1 MTAATPGG
9 SKSTPGP
16 GPRAGGGPAAPGADA
31 PAAYET
37 HEATYAQDL
46 LDLVETLLPGTVHQ
60 PGFLVRAAYRVPG
73 PVDER
78 ILRQALDDVVA
89 RHGALRTQLVHEDG
103 ALRQR
108 VLPPMPA
115 RLTVDLLAPG
125 ESVDDWIAEVT
136 TRPHPSDEPPLLWAY
151 LGRRDGAQGAGEEA
165 VLVLVAHHIAAD
177 AWSQDVLERD
187 LAAAYT
193 ARLHGRGALPADVM
207 QYADIAVEDRSDKW
221 QARIGEAL
229 PYWRDRL
236 TGAEGLGLPAEH
248 PDAAPGPTA
257 VHPFRIDDGLR
268 DAVRNTARRGR
279 TTPFT
284 LLLTAF
290 VGALLPP
297 GDAMVPVITAGRIP
311 SEWHTVG
318 FLLNVLQIR
327 VDNPGPGGLAEL
339 RPRVDSRC
347 REAYANDIPLIPV
360 LRQNPQLLGRMT
372 ARDRV
377 APAFQMIVRPPTR
390 ASREPSALALDRMP
404 LDTQPPLPIPL
415 PFLWTMRWDD
425 EPGGYV
431 TYDAHLFGAA
441 WMERAV
447 ATYLDALTELA
458 R

>member
-9 SKSTPGP
+9 TESAHGP
-16 GPRAGGGPAAPGADA
+16 EPRAGGGPAAEE
-31 PAAYET
+31 PAAYGTAEGARGES

-46 LDLVETLLPGTVHQ
+46 LELVETLLPGTVRQ

-89 RHGALRTQLVHEDG
+89 RHGALRTLLLHEDG

-115 RLTVDLLAPG
+115 RLTVGLLAPG
-125 ESVDDWIAEVT
+125 ESADDWIAEVT

-151 LGRRDGAQGAGEEA
+151 LGRRDDAEA

-193 ARLHGRGALPADVM
+193 ARLHGRGPLPVDVM

-229 PYWRDRL
+229 PYWRERL
-236 TGAEGLGLPAEH
+236 TGAEGLGLPAET

-257 VHPFRIDDGLR
+257 VHPFRIDAGLR
-268 DAVRNTARRGR
+268 DAVRDAARRGR

-311 SEWHTVG
+311 SEWQTVG

-327 VDNPGPGGLAEL
+327 VDNPGPGNLAEL
-339 RPRVDSRC
+339 RPRVDQRC

-360 LRQNPQLLGRMT
+360 LRENPQLLARMT

-377 APAFQMIVRPPTR
+377 APAFQMIVRPPAR
-390 ASREPSALALDRMP
+390 AAREPAALALERLP

-431 TYDAHLFGAA
+431 TYDAHLFGPA

-447 ATYLDALTELA
+447 ESYLGALTELA